1 MFNLEKK
8 SPGMKWGDM
17 IDPINYLKF
26 CHVEEA
32 LGLFLAAQPSG
43 GSYWEPS
50 CCSIAVN
57 FLTRKLPELVFQFW
71 LNSNIE
77 IRGQLNSRISV
88 GTDEMLGEF
97 KKWCTNKSRYHWVI
111 GMFLK

>member
-57 FLTRKLPELVFQFW
+57 FLTRKLPEIL
-71 LNSNIE
+71 
-77 IRGQLNSRISV
+77 ISLLFPILESV
-88 GTDEMLGEF
+88 QAETGSPPGR
-97 KKWCTNKSRYHWVI
+97 CA
-111 GMFLK
+111 